1 MIDLS
6 AYPIL
11 NSHMSA
17 LKDTSIDKRDNHTE
31 KFMTESERPAVNF
44 DQVKEEYVECLGL
57 SEIPK
62 SNDALLE
69 DGKGGLVFVEFKNG
83 YMDKKKQFDVRKK
96 IYDSVLIF
104 SDIVSA
110 GISDMRKYV
119 EYILVYNE
127 KVNAGNPEIVE
138 EKKKHV
144 QPSASFDC
152 FAKEVSGL
160 AGEEYVSFGVK
171 IFENYCFKKV
181 HTYTEKEFEKYLNCI
196 SASRAASV

>member
-1 MIDLS
+1 MIDLD

-11 NSHMSA
+11 SSHMST
-17 LKDTSIDKRDNHTE
+17 LKETSVDKRDDHTE
-31 KFMTESERPAVNF
+31 IFMTESTRPAVNF
-44 DQVKEEYVECLGL
+44 DKVKEEYIELLGL

-69 DGKGGLVFVEFKNG
+69 DGKGGFVFVEFKNG
-83 YMDKKKQFDVRKK
+83 YMDRTKQFAVRKK

-110 GISDMRKYV
+110 GISDMRKCV

-127 KVNAGNPEIVE
+127 AVNENNPDIVKE
-138 EKKKHV
+138 EKIHV
-144 QPSASFDC
+144 QPSASFDR
-152 FAKEVSGL
+152 FAKDVSGL
-160 AGEEYVSFGVK
+160 AGEEYVCFGVK

-181 HTYTEKEFEKYLNCI
+181 HTYTEREFEKYLSHI
-196 SASRAASV
+196 